1 MDETDKDDL
10 PALAGLLGIPE
21 PELRSAIGGP
31 WHTVEAGPGPALPFT
46 TFTGLA
52 NPRTPG
58 RPLVAMRVEHEDGTL
73 VVGYAV
79 GVPVPTGEM
88 RWALAEPRTELMHD
102 ADDPGDGFLLELR
115 DAVQRVADAA
125 MLRGTS
131 W

>member
-1 MDETDKDDL
+1 MDVIDDDGL
-10 PALAGLLGIPE
+10 PALAALLGVAE
-21 PELRSAIGGP
+21 PDLREAIGGP
-31 WHTVEAGPGPALPFT
+31 WHEVEAGPGPALPFT
-46 TFTGLA
+46 AFTGLA

-58 RPLVAMRVEHEDGTL
+58 RPLVAMRVEHEDGL
-73 VVGYAV
+73 LAVGYAV

-88 RWALAEPRTELMHD
+88 RWALAEPRTELIYE
-102 ADDPGDGFLLELR
+102 ADDPSEDFLRDLR